1 MDAEGEAIDCREG
14 RKEGGRAEEEEEDDD
29 DDGGRESG
37 RAGDTKIDGGWVGG
51 PESGLGKVIA
61 RHGRQTHARSL
72 ARSLSESGPCW
83 QRSFIVRRRLTDTTP
98 VSAWRGR
105 RVWRVT
111 EWGVK

>member
-14 RKEGGRAEEEEEDDD
+14 RKEGGRAEEEEEEEEEDDDDDD

-72 ARSLSESGPCW
+72 ARSVKVALVGNVHS
-83 QRSFIVRRRLTDTTP
+83 SFE
-98 VSAWRGR
+98 G
-105 RVWRVT
+105 
-111 EWGVK
+111 G